1 MGPVKDLAVDQAART
16 DESNEP
22 LDISSMPKLDERDF
36 QPLDS
41 RYLLARLTLRGAAAA
56 IVVLAGAVLLIVGQ
70 PLAAAVVVPVLAILG
85 IETLLVTA
93 AVRRMGFLVRER
105 DLSLRGGLLSITEQ
119 TVPFNRVQHVQV
131 DRGPLERVFGL
142 ASLSVNTAGGG
153 LGRFRIRGLNMD
165 LAEHLKAVVVERA
178 ALVDEE

>member
-1 MGPVKDLAVDQAART
+1 
-16 DESNEP
+16 
-22 LDISSMPKLDERDF
+22 MPKLDERDF

-41 RYLLARLTLRGAAAA
+41 RYLLARLALRGAVAGL
-56 IVVLAGAVLLIVGQ
+56 VVLAGVAALIVLQ

-85 IETLLVTA
+85 IETLLMIA
-93 AVRRMGFLVRER
+93 AVRRMGFLIRER

-131 DRGPLERVFGL
+131 DRGPVERAFGL
-142 ASLSVNTAGGG
+142 ASLSVHSAGGVLGRVRIPG
-153 LGRFRIRGLNMD
+153 LGSE
-165 LAEHLKAVVVERA
+165 LAEQLKSVVVERA

>member
-1 MGPVKDLAVDQAART
+1 M
-16 DESNEP
+16 
-22 LDISSMPKLDERDF
+22 
-36 QPLDS
+36 
-41 RYLLARLTLRGAAAA
+41 
-56 IVVLAGAVLLIVGQ
+56 
-70 PLAAAVVVPVLAILG
+70 
-85 IETLLVTA
+85 TA